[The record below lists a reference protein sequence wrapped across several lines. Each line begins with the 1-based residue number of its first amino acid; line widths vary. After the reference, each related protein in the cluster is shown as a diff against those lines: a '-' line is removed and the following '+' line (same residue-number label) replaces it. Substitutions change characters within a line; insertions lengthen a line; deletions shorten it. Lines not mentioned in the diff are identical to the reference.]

1 MFTPFELIY
10 SASIWQVIPQTF
22 ARESSLPTA
31 GTTLTLVDCTGESW
45 EVQSHS
51 SFLTNSDPVITI
63 HRRDWCVF
71 SVHHFLEEGDV
82 CVFELTDPECF
93 TILVRIFRVVD
104 IPKLP
109 GQRYTVEDHYNI
121 QEAGFWNPNLAP
133 TLGFVSTLKESQTC
147 SLTCINLYSWGHKL
161 GPKWSFAPISAL
173 FLGF

>member
-1 MFTPFELIY
+1 MIACGQQLSSDHPNLFRDHFHFGLCSLCFDVIY

-22 ARESSLPTA
+22 AKQSSLPAGGTA
-31 GTTLTLVDCTGESW
+31 LTLVDCTGESW

-51 SFLTNSDPVITI
+51 SFLTSSEPVIAI
-63 HRRDWCVF
+63 HRRDWRVF

-109 GQRYTVEDHYNI
+109 GRRYTVEDHYNI
-121 QEAGFWNPNLAP
+121 QEA
-133 TLGFVSTLKESQTC
+133 
-147 SLTCINLYSWGHKL
+147 
-161 GPKWSFAPISAL
+161 SF
-173 FLGF
+173 